1 MEPKKDY
8 FTIKD
13 ASCEVCGKK
22 IGKHRMTIVNRI
34 MKILFL
40 IPIICMTGCAFY
52 RHTIVTA
59 KGDKLSV
66 PIAGILSA
74 RGDKV
79 DIKLDRILCIGKCE
93 VNQ

>member
-1 MEPKKDY
+1 MK
-8 FTIKD
+8 FLLLILM
-13 ASCEVCGKK
+13 VC
-22 IGKHRMTIVNRI
+22 
-34 MKILFL
+34 LS
-40 IPIICMTGCAFY
+40 GCTFY
-52 RHTIVTA
+52 KHTIIKA

-66 PIAGILSA
+66 PLAGILSA